1 MSTVPSEWG
10 FNFVYSGRRS
20 GTYGNRKDGR
30 LMARTHVVI
39 ADEVVDAMD
48 RLVGARGRSR
58 FLEEA
63 AREKLARLEL
73 ETALE
78 ETANTVS
85 SARHPEWRSRR
96 STAAWVRTTRRTEAS

>member
-1 MSTVPSEWG
+1 
-10 FNFVYSGRRS
+10 
-20 GTYGNRKDGR
+20 
-30 LMARTHVVI
+30 MARTHVVI

-73 ETALE
+73 EAALE
-78 ETANTVS
+78 ETAHTVS
-85 SARHPEWRSRR
+85 SARHPEWRDRR
-96 STAAWVRTTRRTEAS
+96 SAAAWVRATRRTEAS

>member
-1 MSTVPSEWG
+1 
-10 FNFVYSGRRS
+10 
-20 GTYGNRKDGR
+20 
-30 LMARTHVVI
+30 MARTHVVI

-73 ETALE
+73 EAALE
-78 ETANTVS
+78 ETANTVG